1 MTLKV
6 KLNDII
12 EGMESQSDETN
23 AYLDKKTGMVELI
36 ADEYINAAEENL
48 PLEDKPQWFS
58 EIVQV
63 AKQILETDDFIPLP
77 SLFDIDEYTIMEK
90 FSLSIPDSKLSDELY
105 YSIKGKGAFR
115 RFRKD
120 ISLHGIEADWY
131 TFKHETLKKI
141 AKDWCDKNNLTYE

>member
-12 EGMESQSDETN
+12 EAMESQSDETN
-23 AYLDKKTGMVELI
+23 AYLNKKTGMVELI

-48 PLEDKPQWFS
+48 PREDDPQWFR

-63 AKQILETDDFIPLP
+63 AKQILEMDDFISLP
-77 SLFDIDEYTIMEK
+77 SLFDINEYTIMEK

-105 YSIKGKGAFR
+105 YSIKGKGAFKKFKKSIR
-115 RFRKD
+115 
-120 ISLHGIEADWY
+120 LHRIEADWY
-131 TFKHETLKKI
+131 TFKHEALKEI
-141 AKDWCDKNNLTYE
+141 AKDWCDKNSLTYE